1 MSDQFDNSY
10 AESLNITMY
19 NFRLRSI
26 SLVVGYTLPIQAQ
39 RVIGLAL
46 VDDHIVLFPLYKNG
60 LLAIISEERS
70 SFLLED
76 LHTFTTF
83 PSVQDLWLHSLK
95 ELQQWR
101 QNLQ

>member
-1 MSDQFDNSY
+1 
-10 AESLNITMY
+10 MY

-76 LHTFTTF
+76 LHTFTNI
-83 PSVQDLWLHSLK
+83 PSVQDLWLHNAFAEGAATMETEPTMRPK
-95 ELQQWR
+95 IIDITYDH
-101 QNLQ
+101 